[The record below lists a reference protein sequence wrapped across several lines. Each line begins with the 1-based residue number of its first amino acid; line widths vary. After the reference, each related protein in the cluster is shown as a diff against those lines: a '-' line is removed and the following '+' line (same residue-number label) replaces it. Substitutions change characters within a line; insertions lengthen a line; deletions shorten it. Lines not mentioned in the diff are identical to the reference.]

1 MTTREK
7 IRQVELLNTSTP
19 EGIIIDSDTILA
31 DLLSNV
37 DNEISGF
44 SQDIF
49 NIYKRSKDK
58 DAVKQMFFEF
68 TDMPDKVYMVN
79 HFTRKNGT
87 EDSKATA
94 ICSIGEAKEI
104 GKLLIEIK

>member
-7 IRQVELLNTSTP
+7 IRQVELLNSSTP
-19 EGIIIDSDTILA
+19 DGMIIDSDTILV
-31 DLLSNV
+31 DLLLNV

-68 TDMPDKVYMVN
+68 T
-79 HFTRKNGT
+79 GT
-87 EDSKATA
+87 EFDDYLDK
-94 ICSIGEAKEI
+94 CMKEI
-104 GKLLIEIK
+104 TRGN

>member
-7 IRQVELLNTSTP
+7 IRQIELLNSSTP
-19 EGIIIDSDTILA
+19 NVKIIDSDTILA
-31 DLLSNV
+31 DLLQDV
-37 DNEISGF
+37 DNEVSGF

-68 TDMPDKVYMVN
+68 T
-79 HFTRKNGT
+79 GT
-87 EDSKATA
+87 EFDDYLDK
-94 ICSIGEAKEI
+94 CMKEI
-104 GKLLIEIK
+104 TRGN

>member
-7 IRQVELLNTSTP
+7 IRQIELLNSITP
-19 EGIIIDSDTILA
+19 NGMIIDSDTILA
-31 DLLSNV
+31 DLLLNV

-58 DAVKQMFFEF
+58 DAAKQMFFEF
-68 TDMPDKVYMVN
+68 T
-79 HFTRKNGT
+79 GT
-87 EDSKATA
+87 EFDDYLDK
-94 ICSIGEAKEI
+94 CMKEI
-104 GKLLIEIK
+104 TRGN

>member
-7 IRQVELLNTSTP
+7 IRQVELLNTSTS
-19 EGIIIDSDTILA
+19 EGIITDSDTILA
-31 DLLSNV
+31 DLLLNV

-68 TDMPDKVYMVN
+68 T
-79 HFTRKNGT
+79 GT
-87 EDSKATA
+87 EFDDYLDK
-94 ICSIGEAKEI
+94 CMKEI
-104 GKLLIEIK
+104 TRGN

>member
-7 IRQVELLNTSTP
+7 IRQVELLNSSTP
-19 EGIIIDSDTILA
+19 NGMIIDSDTILA
-31 DLLSNV
+31 DLLQDV
-37 DNEISGF
+37 DNEVTGF

-68 TDMPDKVYMVN
+68 TGTKFDDYLDKCM
-79 HFTRKNGT
+79 
-87 EDSKATA
+87 
-94 ICSIGEAKEI
+94 KEI
-104 GKLLIEIK
+104 TRGN

>member
-7 IRQVELLNTSTP
+7 IRQVELLNSSTP
-19 EGIIIDSDTILA
+19 DGMIIDSDTILA

-37 DNEISGF
+37 DNDVTGF

-68 TDMPDKVYMVN
+68 TD
-79 HFTRKNGT
+79 T
-87 EDSKATA
+87 EFDDYLYK
-94 ICSIGEAKEI
+94 CMKEI
-104 GKLLIEIK
+104 TRGN